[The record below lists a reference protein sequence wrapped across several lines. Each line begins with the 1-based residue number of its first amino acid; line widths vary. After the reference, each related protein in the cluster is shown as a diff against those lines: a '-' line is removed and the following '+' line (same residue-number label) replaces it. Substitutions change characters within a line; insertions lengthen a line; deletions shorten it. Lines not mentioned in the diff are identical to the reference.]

1 MEGKMRKFKLFIAS
15 MLTYFMAISLLP
27 TSLLQTIAKAAE
39 NEYTTLVKSDY
50 YLRANG
56 QYKDKALIAY
66 TKPGFDSKE
75 VYLSLVEGGKETL
88 LKEIKDSRVSRII
101 TNKKSKAVIEYYNS
115 NYENYYEEF
124 NFDNLEFRSIS
135 EKEYEDF
142 EIDSNDF
149 YSYGSY
155 STYIHYGTENKDEII
170 ENVLQKINKSY
181 DKYNFTI
188 SDKEPSYNMNET
200 KYSNDNEDITI
211 YMYEK
216 GSYNEELNIKIDL
229 YDFKIKEYNKL
240 SDTYK
245 YYAGIVTDKNVLIEE
260 YSKSEEFENRYMEM
274 IYQGKDSLFLYHYL
288 DNGKKKTIEVKG
300 NEIIVNQ
307 ISDFNLWNSTKI
319 GNDLYVYNNGNK
331 KLEIYSLEGNQ
342 YKISKEIDCLASKLS
357 YLKKSEF
364 PIMLQKENGKV
375 YFSQIVDGN
384 IIKKVDITN
393 GLSKFY
399 DINTE
404 NSNEFSS
411 TLYIQCDNYENYFIS
426 NNNDFMIV
434 QKNKS
439 YDPSQPEEPNTPGDN
454 GNVVVIPSN
463 DKVVAEVSKI
473 NPNDK
478 NEIKVNTEASAKKV
492 EVLIKDVESLKSGT
506 GSLNITINNGV
517 TMNLPLSTIDKSL
530 LEGAD
535 NVTIKLDVVE
545 NSDIIKQIK
554 AVNKVFDFNLII
566 TKGNESLNI
575 HNFKDGLAEVTLNLT
590 DEDLKELNKDK
601 LVVYYYNDVE
611 KTFEAMETVVNGN
624 KITFKTPHFSKYVV
638 AEKVTDTNG
647 GSSPSEGANDNTN
660 NNTETGK
667 GNLPETGSVVSNN
680 VILVLAI
687 GIVAIGGIMFFR
699 KRKHA

>member
-1 MEGKMRKFKLFIAS
+1 MRKFKLFIAS

-27 TSLLQTIAKAAE
+27 TSLVQTIAKAAE

-50 YLRANG
+50 YLRAESQYYNKTLLAYGDAKDVNG
-56 QYKDKALIAY
+56 KGKI
-66 TKPGFDSKE
+66 TISI
-75 VYLSLVEGGKETL
+75 VENGKETI
-88 LKEIKDSRVSRII
+88 LKEIEGYNDIRLYEKKGSVIGIRAFKDYKNYDEQNNIYETI
-101 TNKKSKAVIEYYNS
+101 DLNTNKFNKISYEELKKFIADGNYIYEPIEPIKDKEQLEKVLNKINVESGSDLTIKDKTLAENEYGTVYNNENETISFNIYADDKTGEVIRFGINRNIKVNDYEYKT
-115 NYENYYEEF
+115 NYYAGLTYKDYTFVKVFKYYERDQYVVGKEGK
-124 NFDNLEFRSIS
+124 NLYIWDKLSDNNEYNLIKVVDGKFIS
-135 EKEYEDF
+135 
-142 EIDSNDF
+142 SNKI
-149 YSYGSY
+149 
-155 STYIHYGTENKDEII
+155 TLP
-170 ENVLQKINKSY
+170 ENVYPNLKTVNDKIYVSY
-181 DKYNFTI
+181 
-188 SDKEPSYNMNET
+188 
-200 KYSNDNEDITI
+200 
-211 YMYEK
+211 
-216 GSYNEELNIKIDL
+216 
-229 YDFKIKEYNKL
+229 YNKL
-240 SDTYK
+240 Y
-245 YYAGIVTDKNVLIEE
+245 
-260 YSKSEEFENRYMEM
+260 
-274 IYQGKDSLFLYHYL
+274 
-288 DNGKKKTIEVKG
+288 
-300 NEIIVNQ
+300 
-307 ISDFNLWNSTKI
+307 
-319 GNDLYVYNNGNK
+319 
-331 KLEIYSLEGNQ
+331 IYSLNNNE
-342 YKISKEIDCLASKLS
+342 YKLENNISIVPNGVMFNNDSVIALEPSEDKVFISKITDSKVNKLVDVTED
-357 YLKKSEF
+357 YNKL
-364 PIMLQKENGKV
+364 
-375 YFSQIVDGN
+375 FSDGN
-384 IIKKVDITN
+384 DYLMNFKVFNENNMIIL
-393 GLSKFY
+393 GLKG
-399 DINTE
+399 
-404 NSNEFSS
+404 
-411 TLYIQCDNYENYFIS
+411 FI
-426 NNNDFMIV
+426 IV
-434 QKNKS
+434 QKEGQESIPEEPTNPEEPNK
-439 YDPSQPEEPNTPGDN
+439 PEEPNTPGDN

-566 TKGNESLNI
+566 NKGNESLNI

>member
-1 MEGKMRKFKLFIAS
+1 MRKFKLFIAS

-27 TSLLQTIAKAAE
+27 TSLVQTIAKAAE

-50 YLRANG
+50 YLRAESQYYNKTLLAYGDAKDVNG
-56 QYKDKALIAY
+56 KGKI
-66 TKPGFDSKE
+66 TISI
-75 VYLSLVEGGKETL
+75 VENGKETI
-88 LKEIKDSRVSRII
+88 LKEIEGYNDIRLYEKKGSVIGIRAFKDYKNYDEQNNIYETI
-101 TNKKSKAVIEYYNS
+101 DLNTNKFNKISYEELKKFIADGNYIYEPIEPIKDKEQLEKVLNKINVESGSDLTIKDKTLAENEYGTVYNNENETISFNIYADDKTGEVIRFGINRNIKVNDYEYKT
-115 NYENYYEEF
+115 NYYAGLTYKDYTFVKVFKYYERDQYVVGKEGK
-124 NFDNLEFRSIS
+124 NLYIWDKLSDNNEYNLIKVVDGKFIS
-135 EKEYEDF
+135 
-142 EIDSNDF
+142 SNKI
-149 YSYGSY
+149 
-155 STYIHYGTENKDEII
+155 TLP
-170 ENVLQKINKSY
+170 ENVYPNLKTVNDKIYVSY
-181 DKYNFTI
+181 
-188 SDKEPSYNMNET
+188 
-200 KYSNDNEDITI
+200 
-211 YMYEK
+211 
-216 GSYNEELNIKIDL
+216 
-229 YDFKIKEYNKL
+229 YNKL
-240 SDTYK
+240 Y
-245 YYAGIVTDKNVLIEE
+245 
-260 YSKSEEFENRYMEM
+260 
-274 IYQGKDSLFLYHYL
+274 
-288 DNGKKKTIEVKG
+288 
-300 NEIIVNQ
+300 
-307 ISDFNLWNSTKI
+307 
-319 GNDLYVYNNGNK
+319 
-331 KLEIYSLEGNQ
+331 IYSLNNNE
-342 YKISKEIDCLASKLS
+342 YKLENNISIVPNGVMFNNDSVIALEPSEDKVFISKITDSKVNKLVDVTEDYNKMFS
-357 YLKKSEF
+357 DRNDYLMNFKVF
-364 PIMLQKENGKV
+364 NEN
-375 YFSQIVDGN
+375 N
-384 IIKKVDITN
+384 MIIL
-393 GLSKFY
+393 GLKG
-399 DINTE
+399 
-404 NSNEFSS
+404 
-411 TLYIQCDNYENYFIS
+411 FI
-426 NNNDFMIV
+426 IV
-434 QKNKS
+434 QKEGQESIPEEPTN
-439 YDPSQPEEPNTPGDN
+439 PEEPNNPGDN
-454 GNVVVIPSN
+454 GNVVVIPSD
-463 DKVVAEVSKI
+463 DKVIAEVSKI

-566 TKGNESLNI
+566 NKGNESLNI

>member
-1 MEGKMRKFKLFIAS
+1 MRKFKLFIAS

-27 TSLLQTIAKAAE
+27 TSLVQTIAKAAE

-50 YLRANG
+50 YLRAESQYYNKTLLAYGDAKDVNG
-56 QYKDKALIAY
+56 KGKI
-66 TKPGFDSKE
+66 TISI
-75 VYLSLVEGGKETL
+75 VENGKETI
-88 LKEIKDSRVSRII
+88 LKEIEGYNDIRLYEKKGSVIGIRAFKDYKNYDEQNNIYETI
-101 TNKKSKAVIEYYNS
+101 DLNTNKFNKISYEELKKFIADGNYIYEPIEPIKDKEQLEKVLNKINVESGSDLTIKDKTLAENEYGTVYNNENETISFNIYADDKTGEVIRFGINRNIKVNDYEYKT
-115 NYENYYEEF
+115 NYYAGLTYKDYTFVKVFKYYERDQYVVGKEGK
-124 NFDNLEFRSIS
+124 NLYIWDKLSDNNEYNLIKVVDGKFIS
-135 EKEYEDF
+135 
-142 EIDSNDF
+142 SNKI
-149 YSYGSY
+149 
-155 STYIHYGTENKDEII
+155 TLP
-170 ENVLQKINKSY
+170 ENVYPNLKTVNDKIYVSY
-181 DKYNFTI
+181 
-188 SDKEPSYNMNET
+188 
-200 KYSNDNEDITI
+200 
-211 YMYEK
+211 
-216 GSYNEELNIKIDL
+216 
-229 YDFKIKEYNKL
+229 YNKL
-240 SDTYK
+240 Y
-245 YYAGIVTDKNVLIEE
+245 
-260 YSKSEEFENRYMEM
+260 
-274 IYQGKDSLFLYHYL
+274 
-288 DNGKKKTIEVKG
+288 
-300 NEIIVNQ
+300 
-307 ISDFNLWNSTKI
+307 
-319 GNDLYVYNNGNK
+319 
-331 KLEIYSLEGNQ
+331 IYSLNNNE
-342 YKISKEIDCLASKLS
+342 YKLENNISIVPNGVMFNNDSVIALEPSEDKVFISKITDSKVNKLVDVTED
-357 YLKKSEF
+357 YNK
-364 PIMLQKENGKV
+364 M
-375 YFSQIVDGN
+375 FSDGN
-384 IIKKVDITN
+384 DYLMNFKVFNENNMIIL
-393 GLSKFY
+393 GLKG
-399 DINTE
+399 
-404 NSNEFSS
+404 
-411 TLYIQCDNYENYFIS
+411 FI
-426 NNNDFMIV
+426 IV
-434 QKNKS
+434 QKEGQESIPEEPTN
-439 YDPSQPEEPNTPGDN
+439 PEEPNNPGDN

-463 DKVVAEVSKI
+463 DKVVAEVSNIK
-473 NPNDK
+473 PNDK
-478 NEIKVNTEASAKKV
+478 NEIKINTEASAKKI
-492 EVLIKDVESLKSGT
+492 EVLIKDIESLKSGT

-566 TKGNESLNI
+566 NKGNESLNI

>member
-1 MEGKMRKFKLFIAS
+1 MRKFKLFIAS

-50 YLRANG
+50 YLRAEG
-56 QYKDKALIAY
+56 QYENSFLVAYGDASDKLREGKI
-66 TKPGFDSKE
+66 TI
-75 VYLSLVEGGKETL
+75 SLVKAGSETV
-88 LKEIKDSRVSRII
+88 LKEIEGYHDVQII
-101 TNKKSKAVIEYYNS
+101 PSQNDNSKSLIKV
-115 NYENYYEEF
+115 F
-124 NFDNLEFRSIS
+124 
-135 EKEYEDF
+135 
-142 EIDSNDF
+142 
-149 YSYGSY
+149 
-155 STYIHYGTENKDEII
+155 
-170 ENVLQKINKSY
+170 KSY
-181 DKYNFTI
+181 IQASEGDYYQ
-188 SDKEPSYNMNET
+188 E
-200 KYSNDNEDITI
+200 
-211 YMYEK
+211 
-216 GSYNEELNIKIDL
+216 
-229 YDFKIKEYNKL
+229 YDFKTNKFSSISKEKWNENYTGNPEYNNNTLTKEL
-240 SDTYK
+240 TQKIINKVNEEVNTNINIDDK
-245 YYAGIVTDKNVLIEE
+245 YYE
-260 YSKSEEFENRYMEM
+260 
-274 IYQGKDSLFLYHYL
+274 
-288 DNGKKKTIEVKG
+288 DNGDSYYSYK
-300 NEIIVNQ
+300 
-307 ISDFNLWNSTKI
+307 
-319 GNDLYVYNNGNK
+319 NDSGQLKVR
-331 KLEIYSLEGNQ
+331 IYSSYTNESIIQFAVDNKNYTSGKNMYSGVIFKDYIYVAKNDFDYIVDNNNMYIHEYTYDDSWVRTNDSIIKVSDGEFISSGKIDFYGEWERYLADLNNRLYFNSANGISKYKLEGNQ
-342 YKISKEIDCLASKLS
+342 YIFEENYTTLENSQVSINDNEKQIWLLEQDDSKVYISKIENNELHKVLDVTESVNKLIDDDKRRGYTNMKVFSNDN
-357 YLKKSEF
+357 
-364 PIMLQKENGKV
+364 IMLVNYNGFAIIQKDALGEP
-375 YFSQIVDGN
+375 
-384 IIKKVDITN
+384 
-393 GLSKFY
+393 
-399 DINTE
+399 
-404 NSNEFSS
+404 SN
-411 TLYIQCDNYENYFIS
+411 
-426 NNNDFMIV
+426 
-434 QKNKS
+434 
-439 YDPSQPEEPNTPGDN
+439 PEEPNKPEEPNNPGDN
-454 GNVVVIPSN
+454 GNVVVIPSD
-463 DKVVAEVSKI
+463 DKVIAEVSKI

-566 TKGNESLNI
+566 NKGNESLNI

-647 GSSPSEGANDNTN
+647 GSSPSEGTNDNTN
-660 NNTETGK
+660 NNTEIGK

>member
-1 MEGKMRKFKLFIAS
+1 MRKFKLFIAS

-27 TSLLQTIAKAAE
+27 TSLVQTIAKAAE

-454 GNVVVIPSN
+454 GNVVVIPSD
-463 DKVVAEVSKI
+463 DKVIAEVSKI

-554 AVNKVFDFNLII
+554 AVNKIFDFNLII
-566 TKGNESLNI
+566 NKGNESLNI

>member
-1 MEGKMRKFKLFIAS
+1 MRKFKLFIAS

-260 YSKSEEFENRYMEM
+260 YSKSEEFENRHMEM

-454 GNVVVIPSN
+454 GNVVVIPSD
-463 DKVVAEVSKI
+463 DKVIAEVSKI

-566 TKGNESLNI
+566 NKGNESLNI

-611 KTFEAMETVVNGN
+611 RTFEVMETVVNGN

-647 GSSPSEGANDNTN
+647 GSSPSEGTNDNTN
-660 NNTETGK
+660 NNTDIGK

>member
-1 MEGKMRKFKLFIAS
+1 MRKFKLFIAS

-50 YLRANG
+50 YLRAESQYYNKTLLAYGDAKDVNG
-56 QYKDKALIAY
+56 KGKI
-66 TKPGFDSKE
+66 TISI
-75 VYLSLVEGGKETL
+75 VENGKETI
-88 LKEIKDSRVSRII
+88 LKEIEGYNDIRLYEKKGSVIGIRAFKDYKNYDEQNNIYETI
-101 TNKKSKAVIEYYNS
+101 DLNTNKFNKISYEELKKFIADGNYIYEPIEPIKDKEQLEKVLNKINVESGSDLTIKDKTLAENEYGTVYNNENETISFNIYADDKTGEVIRFGINRNIKVNDYEYKT
-115 NYENYYEEF
+115 NYYAGLTYKDYTFVKVFKYYERDQYVVGKEGK
-124 NFDNLEFRSIS
+124 NLYIWDKLSDNNEYNLIKVVDGKFIS
-135 EKEYEDF
+135 
-142 EIDSNDF
+142 SNKI
-149 YSYGSY
+149 
-155 STYIHYGTENKDEII
+155 TLP
-170 ENVLQKINKSY
+170 ENVYPNLKTVNDKIYVSY
-181 DKYNFTI
+181 
-188 SDKEPSYNMNET
+188 
-200 KYSNDNEDITI
+200 
-211 YMYEK
+211 
-216 GSYNEELNIKIDL
+216 
-229 YDFKIKEYNKL
+229 YNKL
-240 SDTYK
+240 Y
-245 YYAGIVTDKNVLIEE
+245 
-260 YSKSEEFENRYMEM
+260 
-274 IYQGKDSLFLYHYL
+274 
-288 DNGKKKTIEVKG
+288 
-300 NEIIVNQ
+300 
-307 ISDFNLWNSTKI
+307 
-319 GNDLYVYNNGNK
+319 
-331 KLEIYSLEGNQ
+331 IYSLNNNE
-342 YKISKEIDCLASKLS
+342 YKLENNISIVPNGVMFNNDSVIALEPSEDKVFISKITDSKVNKLVDVTED
-357 YLKKSEF
+357 YNKL
-364 PIMLQKENGKV
+364 
-375 YFSQIVDGN
+375 FSDGN
-384 IIKKVDITN
+384 DYLMNFKVFNENNMIIL
-393 GLSKFY
+393 GLKG
-399 DINTE
+399 
-404 NSNEFSS
+404 
-411 TLYIQCDNYENYFIS
+411 FI
-426 NNNDFMIV
+426 IV
-434 QKNKS
+434 QKEGQESIPEEPTN
-439 YDPSQPEEPNTPGDN
+439 PEEPNTPGDN

-624 KITFKTPHFSKYVV
+624 KITFKTSHFSKYVV

-647 GSSPSEGANDNTN
+647 GSSPSEGTNDNTN
-660 NNTETGK
+660 NNTEIGK

>member
-1 MEGKMRKFKLFIAS
+1 MRKFKLFIAS

-454 GNVVVIPSN
+454 GNVVVIPSD
-463 DKVVAEVSKI
+463 DKVIAEVSKI

>member
-50 YLRANG
+50 YLRAESQYYNKTLLAYGDAKDVNG
-56 QYKDKALIAY
+56 KGKI
-66 TKPGFDSKE
+66 TISI
-75 VYLSLVEGGKETL
+75 VENGKETI
-88 LKEIKDSRVSRII
+88 LKEIEGYNDIRLYEKKGSVIGIRAFKDYKNYDEQNNIYETI
-101 TNKKSKAVIEYYNS
+101 DLNTNKFNKISYEELKKFIADGNYIYEPIEPIKDKEQLEKVLNKINVESGSDLTIKDKTLAENEYGTVYNNENETISFNIYADDKTGEVIRFGINRNIKVNDYEYKT
-115 NYENYYEEF
+115 NYYAGLTYKDYTFVKVFKYYERDQYVVGKEGK
-124 NFDNLEFRSIS
+124 NLYIWDKLSDNNEYNLIKVVDGKFIS
-135 EKEYEDF
+135 
-142 EIDSNDF
+142 SNKI
-149 YSYGSY
+149 
-155 STYIHYGTENKDEII
+155 TLP
-170 ENVLQKINKSY
+170 ENVYPNLKTVNDKIYVSY
-181 DKYNFTI
+181 
-188 SDKEPSYNMNET
+188 
-200 KYSNDNEDITI
+200 
-211 YMYEK
+211 
-216 GSYNEELNIKIDL
+216 
-229 YDFKIKEYNKL
+229 YNKL
-240 SDTYK
+240 Y
-245 YYAGIVTDKNVLIEE
+245 
-260 YSKSEEFENRYMEM
+260 
-274 IYQGKDSLFLYHYL
+274 
-288 DNGKKKTIEVKG
+288 
-300 NEIIVNQ
+300 
-307 ISDFNLWNSTKI
+307 
-319 GNDLYVYNNGNK
+319 
-331 KLEIYSLEGNQ
+331 IYSLNNNE
-342 YKISKEIDCLASKLS
+342 YKLENNISIVPNGVMFNNDSVIALEPSEDKVFISKITDSKVNKLVDVTED
-357 YLKKSEF
+357 YNKL
-364 PIMLQKENGKV
+364 
-375 YFSQIVDGN
+375 FSDGN
-384 IIKKVDITN
+384 DYLMNFKVFNENNMIIL
-393 GLSKFY
+393 GLKG
-399 DINTE
+399 
-404 NSNEFSS
+404 
-411 TLYIQCDNYENYFIS
+411 FI
-426 NNNDFMIV
+426 IV
-434 QKNKS
+434 QKEGQESIPEEPTN
-439 YDPSQPEEPNTPGDN
+439 PEEPNTPGDN
-454 GNVVVIPSN
+454 GNVVVIPSD
-463 DKVVAEVSKI
+463 DKVIAEVSKI

-478 NEIKVNTEASAKKV
+478 NEIKVNTEASAKKI
-492 EVLIKDVESLKSGT
+492 EVLIKDIESLKSGT

-566 TKGNESLNI
+566 NKGNESLNI

>member
-1 MEGKMRKFKLFIAS
+1 MRKFKLFIAS

>member
-1 MEGKMRKFKLFIAS
+1 MRKFKLFIAS

-27 TSLLQTIAKAAE
+27 TSLVQTIAKAAE

-454 GNVVVIPSN
+454 GNVVVIPSD
-463 DKVVAEVSKI
+463 DKVIAEVSKI

-566 TKGNESLNI
+566 NKGNESLNI

>member
-1 MEGKMRKFKLFIAS
+1 MRKFKLFIAS

-660 NNTETGK
+660 NNTEIGK

>member
-1 MEGKMRKFKLFIAS
+1 MRKFKLFIAS

-27 TSLLQTIAKAAE
+27 TSLVQTIAKAAE

-50 YLRANG
+50 YLRAESQYYNKTLLAYGDAKDVNG
-56 QYKDKALIAY
+56 KGKI
-66 TKPGFDSKE
+66 TISI
-75 VYLSLVEGGKETL
+75 VENGKETI
-88 LKEIKDSRVSRII
+88 LKEIEGYNDIRLYEKKGSVIGIRAFKDYKNYDEQNNIYETI
-101 TNKKSKAVIEYYNS
+101 DLNTNKFNKISYEELKKFIADGNYIYEPIEPIKDKEQLEKVLNKINVESGSDLTIKDKTLAENEYGTVYNNENETISFNIYADDKTGEVIRFGINRNIKVNDYEYKT
-115 NYENYYEEF
+115 NYYAGLTYKDYTFVKVFKYYERDQYVVGKEGKNLYIWDKLSDNNEYNLIKVVDG
-124 NFDNLEFRSIS
+124 NFIS
-135 EKEYEDF
+135 
-142 EIDSNDF
+142 SNKI
-149 YSYGSY
+149 
-155 STYIHYGTENKDEII
+155 TLP
-170 ENVLQKINKSY
+170 ENVYPNLKTVNDKIYVSY
-181 DKYNFTI
+181 
-188 SDKEPSYNMNET
+188 
-200 KYSNDNEDITI
+200 
-211 YMYEK
+211 
-216 GSYNEELNIKIDL
+216 
-229 YDFKIKEYNKL
+229 YNKL
-240 SDTYK
+240 Y
-245 YYAGIVTDKNVLIEE
+245 
-260 YSKSEEFENRYMEM
+260 
-274 IYQGKDSLFLYHYL
+274 
-288 DNGKKKTIEVKG
+288 
-300 NEIIVNQ
+300 
-307 ISDFNLWNSTKI
+307 
-319 GNDLYVYNNGNK
+319 
-331 KLEIYSLEGNQ
+331 IYSLNNNE
-342 YKISKEIDCLASKLS
+342 YKLENNISIVPNGVMFNNDSVIALEPSEDKVFIIKITDSKVNKLVDVTED
-357 YLKKSEF
+357 YNK
-364 PIMLQKENGKV
+364 M
-375 YFSQIVDGN
+375 FSDGN
-384 IIKKVDITN
+384 DYLMNFKVFNENNMIIL
-393 GLSKFY
+393 GLKG
-399 DINTE
+399 
-404 NSNEFSS
+404 
-411 TLYIQCDNYENYFIS
+411 FI
-426 NNNDFMIV
+426 IV
-434 QKNKS
+434 QKEGQESIPEEPTN
-439 YDPSQPEEPNTPGDN
+439 PEEPNTPGDN
-454 GNVVVIPSN
+454 GNVVVIPSD
-463 DKVVAEVSKI
+463 DKVIAEVSKI

-566 TKGNESLNI
+566 NKGNESLNI

-611 KTFEAMETVVNGN
+611 KAFEAMETVVNGN

>member
-1 MEGKMRKFKLFIAS
+1 MRKFKLFIAS

-50 YLRANG
+50 YLRAESQYYNKTLLAYGDAKDVNG
-56 QYKDKALIAY
+56 KGKI
-66 TKPGFDSKE
+66 TISI
-75 VYLSLVEGGKETL
+75 VENGKETI
-88 LKEIKDSRVSRII
+88 LKEIEGYNDIRLYEKKGSVIGIRAFKDYKNYDEQNNIYETI
-101 TNKKSKAVIEYYNS
+101 DLNTNKFNKISYEELKKFIADGNYIYEPIEPIKDKEQLEKVLNKINVESGSDLTIKDKTLAENEYGTVYNNENETISFNIYADDKTGEVIRFGINRNIKVNDYEYKT
-115 NYENYYEEF
+115 NYYAGLTYKDYTFVKVFKYYERDQYVVGKEGK
-124 NFDNLEFRSIS
+124 NLYIWDKLSDNNEYNLIKVVDGKFIS
-135 EKEYEDF
+135 
-142 EIDSNDF
+142 SNKI
-149 YSYGSY
+149 
-155 STYIHYGTENKDEII
+155 TLP
-170 ENVLQKINKSY
+170 ENVYPNLKTVNDKIYVSY
-181 DKYNFTI
+181 
-188 SDKEPSYNMNET
+188 
-200 KYSNDNEDITI
+200 
-211 YMYEK
+211 
-216 GSYNEELNIKIDL
+216 
-229 YDFKIKEYNKL
+229 YNKL
-240 SDTYK
+240 Y
-245 YYAGIVTDKNVLIEE
+245 
-260 YSKSEEFENRYMEM
+260 
-274 IYQGKDSLFLYHYL
+274 
-288 DNGKKKTIEVKG
+288 
-300 NEIIVNQ
+300 
-307 ISDFNLWNSTKI
+307 
-319 GNDLYVYNNGNK
+319 
-331 KLEIYSLEGNQ
+331 IYSLNNNE
-342 YKISKEIDCLASKLS
+342 YKLENNISIVPNGVMFNNDSVIALEPSEDKVFISKITDPKVNKLVDVTED
-357 YLKKSEF
+357 YNK
-364 PIMLQKENGKV
+364 M
-375 YFSQIVDGN
+375 FSDGN
-384 IIKKVDITN
+384 DYLVNFKVFNENNMIIL
-393 GLSKFY
+393 GLKG
-399 DINTE
+399 
-404 NSNEFSS
+404 
-411 TLYIQCDNYENYFIS
+411 FI
-426 NNNDFMIV
+426 IV
-434 QKNKS
+434 QKEGQESIPEEPTNPEEPNK
-439 YDPSQPEEPNTPGDN
+439 PEEPNTPGDN

-545 NSDIIKQIK
+545 NSDIIKKIK

-566 TKGNESLNI
+566 NKGNESLNI

-647 GSSPSEGANDNTN
+647 GSSPSEETNDNTN
-660 NNTETGK
+660 NNTEIGK

-687 GIVAIGGIMFFR
+687 GIVAIGGIIFFR

>member
-1 MEGKMRKFKLFIAS
+1 MKLFNNDNI
-15 MLTYFMAISLLP
+15 MLVNYNGFAII
-27 TSLLQTIAKAAE
+27 QK
-39 NEYTTLVKSDY
+39 N
-50 YLRANG
+50 
-56 QYKDKALIAY
+56 AL
-66 TKPGFDSKE
+66 G
-75 VYLSLVEGGKETL
+75 
-88 LKEIKDSRVSRII
+88 
-101 TNKKSKAVIEYYNS
+101 
-115 NYENYYEEF
+115 
-124 NFDNLEFRSIS
+124 
-135 EKEYEDF
+135 
-142 EIDSNDF
+142 
-149 YSYGSY
+149 
-155 STYIHYGTENKDEII
+155 
-170 ENVLQKINKSY
+170 
-181 DKYNFTI
+181 
-188 SDKEPSYNMNET
+188 EPSN
-200 KYSNDNEDITI
+200 
-211 YMYEK
+211 
-216 GSYNEELNIKIDL
+216 
-229 YDFKIKEYNKL
+229 
-240 SDTYK
+240 
-245 YYAGIVTDKNVLIEE
+245 
-260 YSKSEEFENRYMEM
+260 
-274 IYQGKDSLFLYHYL
+274 
-288 DNGKKKTIEVKG
+288 
-300 NEIIVNQ
+300 
-307 ISDFNLWNSTKI
+307 
-319 GNDLYVYNNGNK
+319 
-331 KLEIYSLEGNQ
+331 
-342 YKISKEIDCLASKLS
+342 
-357 YLKKSEF
+357 
-364 PIMLQKENGKV
+364 
-375 YFSQIVDGN
+375 
-384 IIKKVDITN
+384 
-393 GLSKFY
+393 
-399 DINTE
+399 
-404 NSNEFSS
+404 
-411 TLYIQCDNYENYFIS
+411 
-426 NNNDFMIV
+426 
-434 QKNKS
+434 
-439 YDPSQPEEPNTPGDN
+439 PEEPNNPGDN
-454 GNVVVIPSN
+454 GNVVVIPSD
-463 DKVVAEVSKI
+463 DKVIAEVSKI

>member
-1 MEGKMRKFKLFIAS
+1 MRKFKLFIAS

-454 GNVVVIPSN
+454 GNVVVIPSD
-463 DKVVAEVSKI
+463 DKVIAEVSKI

-566 TKGNESLNI
+566 NKGNESLNI

-647 GSSPSEGANDNTN
+647 GSSPSEGTNDNTN
-660 NNTETGK
+660 NNTEIGK

>member
-1 MEGKMRKFKLFIAS
+1 MRKFKLFIAS

-27 TSLLQTIAKAAE
+27 TSLVQTIAKAAE

-50 YLRANG
+50 YLRAESQYYNKTLLAYGDAKDVNG
-56 QYKDKALIAY
+56 KGKI
-66 TKPGFDSKE
+66 TISI
-75 VYLSLVEGGKETL
+75 VENGKETI
-88 LKEIKDSRVSRII
+88 LKEIEGYNDIRLYEKKGSVIGIRAFKDYKNYDEQNNIYETI
-101 TNKKSKAVIEYYNS
+101 DLNTNKFNKISYEELKKFIADGNYIYEPIEPIKDKEQLEKVLNKINVESGSDLTIKDKTLAENEYGTVYNNENETISFNIYADDKTGEVIRFGINRNIKVNDYEYKT
-115 NYENYYEEF
+115 NYYAGLTYKDYTFVKVFKYYERDQYVVGKEGK
-124 NFDNLEFRSIS
+124 NLYIWDKLSDNNEYNLIKVVDGKFIS
-135 EKEYEDF
+135 
-142 EIDSNDF
+142 SNKI
-149 YSYGSY
+149 
-155 STYIHYGTENKDEII
+155 TLP
-170 ENVLQKINKSY
+170 ENVYPNLKTVNDKIYVSY
-181 DKYNFTI
+181 
-188 SDKEPSYNMNET
+188 
-200 KYSNDNEDITI
+200 
-211 YMYEK
+211 
-216 GSYNEELNIKIDL
+216 
-229 YDFKIKEYNKL
+229 YNKL
-240 SDTYK
+240 Y
-245 YYAGIVTDKNVLIEE
+245 
-260 YSKSEEFENRYMEM
+260 
-274 IYQGKDSLFLYHYL
+274 
-288 DNGKKKTIEVKG
+288 
-300 NEIIVNQ
+300 
-307 ISDFNLWNSTKI
+307 
-319 GNDLYVYNNGNK
+319 
-331 KLEIYSLEGNQ
+331 IYSLNNNE
-342 YKISKEIDCLASKLS
+342 YKLENNISIVPNGVMFNNDSVIALEPSEDKVFISKITDSKVNKLVDVTED
-357 YLKKSEF
+357 YNK
-364 PIMLQKENGKV
+364 M
-375 YFSQIVDGN
+375 FSDGN
-384 IIKKVDITN
+384 DYLMNFKVFNENNMIIL
-393 GLSKFY
+393 GLKG
-399 DINTE
+399 
-404 NSNEFSS
+404 
-411 TLYIQCDNYENYFIS
+411 FI
-426 NNNDFMIV
+426 IV
-434 QKNKS
+434 QKEGQESIPEEPTNPEEPNK
-439 YDPSQPEEPNTPGDN
+439 PEEPNTPGDN
-454 GNVVVIPSN
+454 GNVVVIPSD
-463 DKVVAEVSKI
+463 DKVIAEVSKI

-624 KITFKTPHFSKYVV
+624 KITFKTSHFSKYVV

>member
-1 MEGKMRKFKLFIAS
+1 MRKFKLFIAS

-50 YLRANG
+50 YLRAESQYYNKTLLAYGDAKDVNG
-56 QYKDKALIAY
+56 KGKI
-66 TKPGFDSKE
+66 TISI
-75 VYLSLVEGGKETL
+75 VENGKETI
-88 LKEIKDSRVSRII
+88 LKEIEGYNDIRLYEKKGSVIGIRAFKDYKNYDEQNNIYETI
-101 TNKKSKAVIEYYNS
+101 DLNTNKFNKISYEELKKFIADGNYIYEPIEPIKDKEQLEKVLNKINVESGSDLTIKDKTLAENEYGTVYNNENETISFNIYADDKTGEVIRFGINRNIKVNDYEYKT
-115 NYENYYEEF
+115 NYYAGLTYKDYTFVKVFKYYERDQYVVGKEGK
-124 NFDNLEFRSIS
+124 NLYIWDKLSDNNEYNLIKVVDGKFIS
-135 EKEYEDF
+135 
-142 EIDSNDF
+142 SNKI
-149 YSYGSY
+149 
-155 STYIHYGTENKDEII
+155 TLP
-170 ENVLQKINKSY
+170 ENVYPNLKTVNDKIYVSY
-181 DKYNFTI
+181 
-188 SDKEPSYNMNET
+188 
-200 KYSNDNEDITI
+200 
-211 YMYEK
+211 
-216 GSYNEELNIKIDL
+216 
-229 YDFKIKEYNKL
+229 YNKL
-240 SDTYK
+240 Y
-245 YYAGIVTDKNVLIEE
+245 
-260 YSKSEEFENRYMEM
+260 
-274 IYQGKDSLFLYHYL
+274 
-288 DNGKKKTIEVKG
+288 
-300 NEIIVNQ
+300 
-307 ISDFNLWNSTKI
+307 
-319 GNDLYVYNNGNK
+319 
-331 KLEIYSLEGNQ
+331 IYSLNNNE
-342 YKISKEIDCLASKLS
+342 YKLENNISIVPNGVMFNNDSVIALEPSEDKVFISKITDPKVNKLVDVTED
-357 YLKKSEF
+357 YNK
-364 PIMLQKENGKV
+364 M
-375 YFSQIVDGN
+375 FSDGN
-384 IIKKVDITN
+384 DYLVNFKVFNENNMIIL
-393 GLSKFY
+393 GLKG
-399 DINTE
+399 
-404 NSNEFSS
+404 
-411 TLYIQCDNYENYFIS
+411 FI
-426 NNNDFMIV
+426 IV
-434 QKNKS
+434 QKEGQESIPEEPTNPEEPNK
-439 YDPSQPEEPNTPGDN
+439 PEEPNTPGDN

-545 NSDIIKQIK
+545 NSDIIKKIK

-566 TKGNESLNI
+566 NKGNESLNI

-647 GSSPSEGANDNTN
+647 GSSPSEETNDNTN
-660 NNTETGK
+660 NNTEIGK